1 MPTLE
6 LQVEQLSAQLE
17 ARFFAHL
24 PPLQRPGRDPADVRQ
39 NQLSRSLAAFAISTL
54 ADVDN
59 VTAATSVIDDYEDN
73 GVDAIHFDR
82 PVTRLFL
89 LQSKFKRDGAAPNQA
104 EMKKFC
110 DGVRD
115 LRAQRYN
122 RFNDAFQ
129 QKLNDVEE
137 ALESTTLRIVVVVA
151 WTGRILD
158 THAQRELDDLIRE
171 FNEFHPD
178 LVSVELFN
186 LDRAHGALAEEH
198 AQPAPDIRLTLE
210 NWYRVETP
218 FRAFYGQVSVAQLAA
233 LFATHQKALFERNI
247 RNYLGSSGV
256 NDAIR
261 NTLREEPAHLFY
273 LNNGITA
280 VCTRIRPLPTAQPA
294 GGEFDIAGFSVVNGA
309 QTVGSIAQVARD
321 LALTDSAAR
330 VFITLIE
337 IGSAPGDF
345 GSRVTFARNYQNQ
358 VRHIDFAALDPVQER
373 IRRELAISG
382 ITYHY
387 KPSQEARRRDDVTMT
402 MEEAAVA
409 LACFS
414 GRPEL
419 AVTVKKEVG
428 KLLDRNGTIYAS
440 LFPAN
445 LDAGKVCRF
454 IRVYRFLDQI
464 LTAREIGREK
474 LYYRHLRY
482 FILSVLSRRSGVLR
496 ATGLQPTEAEKQ
508 SLSRELDELAA
519 VIYNEAVRFLSN
531 KGWLAIS
538 RNLTDSSQLAQKIM
552 QNLATGAAAAA
563 TPAPAAAP
571 APANPNSSNPPP
583 PATT

>member
-1 MPTLE
+1 MPNQPTKI
-6 LQVEQLSAQLE
+6 EQLSTQLE
-17 ARFFAHL
+17 QRYFAHL
-24 PPLQRPGRDPADVRQ
+24 PPLTRPAQNAAATRQ
-39 NQLSRSLAAFAISTL
+39 NQLSRSLAAFAVSVL
-54 ADVDN
+54 ADADP
-59 VTAATSVIDDYEDN
+59 VTGAASVIDDFEDN
-73 GVDAIHFDR
+73 GIDAIHFDR
-82 PVTRLFL
+82 PTSRLL
-89 LQSKFKRDGAAPNQA
+89 LVQSKFKQDGGAPNQA
-104 EMKKFC
+104 ETKKFC

-115 LRAQRYN
+115 LLAQRYN
-122 RFNDAFQ
+122 RFNDTFQ
-129 QKLNDVEE
+129 HKLTDVEE
-137 ALESTTLRIVVVVA
+137 ALESAGLRIVAVAA
-151 WTGRILD
+151 WTGSALD
-158 THAQRELDDLIRE
+158 THAQRELDDLVRDL
-171 FNEFHPD
+171 NEFHPNRAM
-178 LVSVELFN
+178 VELFN
-186 LDRAHGALAEEH
+186 LDRAHGALAAEH

-210 NWYRVETP
+210 NWYRVESP
-218 FRAFYGQVSVAQLAA
+218 FSAFYGQVSVAQLAA

-247 RNYLGSSGV
+247 RNYMGSSGV

-280 VCTRIRPLPTAQPA
+280 VCTGIRPLPTARPA
-294 GGEFDIAGFSVVNGA
+294 SGEFDISSFSVVNGA

-321 LALTDSAAR
+321 LALTDSSAR

-337 IGSAPGDF
+337 VGSAPQDF

-414 GRPEL
+414 GRTEL

-428 KLLDRNGTIYAS
+428 KLLDRNGTIYAA

-454 IRVYRFLDQI
+454 IRIYRFLDQI

-482 FILSVLSRRSGVLR
+482 FILTIWSRRSAVLR
-496 ATGLQPTEAEKQ
+496 ATGLALTETEKQ
-508 SLSRELDELAA
+508 TLSRELDELGAL
-519 VIYNEAVRFLSN
+519 IYTETVRFLTD

-538 RNLTDSSQLAQKIM
+538 RNLTDSSQLAQRVM
-552 QNLATGAAAAA
+552 QTLANSDAAAGAAA
-563 TPAPAAAP
+563 PAP
-571 APANPNSSNPPP
+571 APANPNSPNPQP
-583 PATT
+583 PATTS